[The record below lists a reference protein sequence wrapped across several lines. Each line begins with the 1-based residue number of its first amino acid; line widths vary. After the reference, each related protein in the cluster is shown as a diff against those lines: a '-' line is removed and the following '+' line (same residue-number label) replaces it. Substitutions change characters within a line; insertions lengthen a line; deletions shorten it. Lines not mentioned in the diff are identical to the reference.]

1 MLLEG
6 GEADLTAKN
15 ESEAPQPNASVK
27 FLAQDIAEHS
37 VKGVSENRSA
47 MSASEDD
54 VNDVKKEESLAD
66 SSSALKT
73 ETIADESNCA
83 NDTSRPDDGNAMCS
97 GVSVKVEQENP
108 IKSNQESN
116 PDPYDFSDQDSPQR
130 DDAETGRVNS
140 NNIDVKMEHEAGVVD
155 DEHED
160 FDVEDKT
167 WDFNRINK

>member
-1 MLLEG
+1 MSLEG
-6 GEADLTAKN
+6 EEADLTAKN
-15 ESEAPQPNASVK
+15 ESETPQPNASAK

-37 VKGVSENRSA
+37 VKDASENR
-47 MSASEDD
+47 SASEDD
-54 VNDVKKEESLAD
+54 VNDVKKEESLVD
-66 SSSALKT
+66 SSNALKT

-83 NDTSRPDDGNAMCS
+83 NDTSRPDDGNAMCT
-97 GVSVKVEQENP
+97 GVSVKEEQENP